1 MGRRNYDPETYPST
15 DERLKA
21 ITDRLEAGVSDV
33 FQSGKYED
41 YLRTIS
47 KFHHYSA
54 NNAVLIAI
62 QCPTATFVA
71 GFNDWK
77 NKFNRHVR
85 AEETGIKILAPCS
98 FSAALKVKKL
108 DPISK
113 HPVLDEAGNP
123 VVEKVPIRP
132 RRFRVATV
140 FDISQTEGEELPE
153 IARELTASVKRYEE
167 ISTALKKL
175 SPYAIQF
182 KNLPGETKG
191 RCSYADSLITIQ
203 PGMSEAQTLKTM
215 IHEIAH
221 AKLHSTPIGD
231 GFMGDTPLPERRT
244 REVQA
249 ESVAFVVCQ
258 HFGIDTSEYSFGYVA
273 DWSRGKEIKELKASL
288 NVIRDTAAEIIEGI
302 EGPELDQQ
310 RQHHPRKATR
320 RTPAKKKQRQTV
332 R

>member
-1 MGRRNYDPETYPST
+1 MSRREHKPEMPTDDP
-15 DERLKA
+15 LKA
-21 ITDRLEAGVSDV
+21 ATDLLEAGVSEV

-47 KFHHYSA
+47 KFHRYSA
-54 NNAVLIAI
+54 NNALLIAL

-71 GFNDWK
+71 GYNDWR
-77 NKFNRHVR
+77 NKFHRHVR
-85 AEETGIKILAPCS
+85 EHEHGFKILAPCS
-98 FSAALKVKKL
+98 FSATMKIEKM
-108 DPISK
+108 DPVTK
-113 HPVLDEAGNP
+113 RPVLDEKGNP
-123 VVEKVPIRP
+123 VIEKVPIAP

-153 IARELTASVKRYEE
+153 IAKELTASVERYEE
-167 ISTALKKL
+167 ITTALKKL
-175 SPYAIQF
+175 SPYTIQF
-182 KNLPGETKG
+182 ENLPGEAKG
-191 RCSYADSLITIQ
+191 CCNNANSLITIQ

-231 GFMGDTPLPERRT
+231 GFMGDTPLSERRK
-244 REVQA
+244 REVEA

-258 HFGIDTSEYSFGYVA
+258 HFGIDTSDYSFGYVA
-273 DWSRGKEIKELKASL
+273 DWSRGKELKELKSSL

-302 EGPELDQQ
+302 EGPALDQQ
-310 RQHHPRKATR
+310 KQYHPRKAPR
-320 RTPAKKKQRQTV
+320 RSPARKKRRETV